1 MFRKVLENQA
11 NKKVENLRRN
21 DKMSQK
27 YNFKAQ
33 ALSRLA
39 PLPFLFCSFSQGFSS
54 SSSDGT
60 AGRSDFAR
68 NSKERIG

>member
-27 YNFKAQ
+27 YNFKA
-33 ALSRLA
+33 
-39 PLPFLFCSFSQGFSS
+39 
-54 SSSDGT
+54 
-60 AGRSDFAR
+60 
-68 NSKERIG
+68 